1 MTRSALLATTILL
14 AAASEGGT
22 AQEPTAVAQ
31 RAAAG
36 AQLFGSKGCAGCH
49 AIDGV
54 GGGIGPDLGRVTGPP
69 SFFGL
74 AARMWN
80 HLPAMAAR
88 MRAGG
93 TRPPTLAPWEAG
105 DLAAFL
111 FAARYYNPAG
121 DPRRGE
127 AAFVGKRCVVCHQVR
142 GVGGVIGPLLDGVAA
157 RGSPIELATALWNH
171 APLMEREMRARGVRR
186 PVLTG
191 TDLGDLRAFLAET
204 ATPPDVTL
212 HLLPGRDDVGARLFR
227 EKRCASCHRPGGG
240 APNLSAVP
248 RRDLAEFAAAMW
260 NKAPRMLEAARR
272 VGVELPRLEPGEMA
286 DLVAHLAS
294 LQYLAG
300 EGSAGRGAAR
310 LRDLR
315 CARCHAPGRSAPG
328 ARAQTETRA
337 GLLAGLWN
345 HIALPDSLI
354 RGEWPELDATD
365 VADLAAYFDERGN
378 RL

>member
-1 MTRSALLATTILL
+1 
-14 AAASEGGT
+14 
-22 AQEPTAVAQ
+22 
-31 RAAAG
+31 
-36 AQLFGSKGCAGCH
+36 
-49 AIDGV
+49 
-54 GGGIGPDLGRVTGPP
+54 
-69 SFFGL
+69 
-74 AARMWN
+74 
-80 HLPAMAAR
+80 
-88 MRAGG
+88 
-93 TRPPTLAPWEAG
+93 
-105 DLAAFL
+105 
-111 FAARYYNPAG
+111 
-121 DPRRGE
+121 
-127 AAFVGKRCVVCHQVR
+127 
-142 GVGGVIGPLLDGVAA
+142 
-157 RGSPIELATALWNH
+157 
-171 APLMEREMRARGVRR
+171 
-186 PVLTG
+186 
-191 TDLGDLRAFLAET
+191 
-204 ATPPDVTL
+204 
-212 HLLPGRDDVGARLFR
+212 
-227 EKRCASCHRPGGG
+227 
-240 APNLSAVP
+240 
-248 RRDLAEFAAAMW
+248 MW